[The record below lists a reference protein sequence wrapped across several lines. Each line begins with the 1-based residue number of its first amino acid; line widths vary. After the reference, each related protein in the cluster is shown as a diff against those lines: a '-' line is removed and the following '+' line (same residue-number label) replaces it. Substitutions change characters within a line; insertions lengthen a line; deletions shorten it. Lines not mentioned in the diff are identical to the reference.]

1 LDILR
6 MLYFFHI
13 RDEAGLIRDEEGS
26 DLPNLAAAYREAR
39 QSARDLVAD
48 DMRRGVGVAMRSIEI
63 TDAAGTL
70 FESYPVRRV
79 MG

>member
-1 LDILR
+1 MR
-6 MLYFFHI
+6 YFFHI

-26 DLPNLAAAYREAR
+26 DLPNLAAAYGEAR

-48 DMRRGVGVAMRSIEI
+48 DMRRGVEVATRSIEI
-63 TDAAGTL
+63 MDEAGTL
-70 FESYPVRRV
+70 FESFPVRRV